1 MEKHKSIVDSILNV
15 VDCLAMLLMIVPLAI
30 SLLITYAS
38 IDTSQFVQ
46 KFLLAI
52 HENAFII
59 MFFSFCV
66 GTITSF
72 VAKLREERRK
82 ECVLEYSNKYLDSN
96 ASSTKSRLELRLL
109 SKKEIT

>member
-1 MEKHKSIVDSILNV
+1 MEKRKSIVDSILNV
-15 VDCLAMLLMIVPLAI
+15 TDCLAMLLMIVPLAI
-30 SLLITYAS
+30 SLLVTYTSVNAS
-38 IDTSQFVQ
+38 PFVQ

-72 VAKLREERRK
+72 VAKSREERRK

-96 ASSTKSRLELRLL
+96 ASSTKSRLELIKL
-109 SKKEIT
+109 KERGY

>member
-1 MEKHKSIVDSILNV
+1 MEKRKSIVDSILND

-30 SLLITYAS
+30 SLLVTYAS

-59 MFFSFCV
+59 MFLV
-66 GTITSF
+66 F
-72 VAKLREERRK
+72 VSAQ
-82 ECVLEYSNKYLDSN
+82 SH
-96 ASSTKSRLELRLL
+96 RLL
-109 SKKEIT
+109 LSCEKRDEKNVC